1 MAHSHSLNVSFYIRR
16 NKNKRKDY
24 SIYCCIKVYDDRPK
38 ELCIMGS
45 IRREDW
51 DMGKGMP
58 KQDSD
63 DLIKLLLYL
72 DAIKAKLFN
81 IYLDLKLKDELA
93 TAESIKNIYLGKG
106 DRIIPCCT

>member
-24 SIYCCIKVYDDRPK
+24 SIYCCIKVYDERPK

-45 IRREDW
+45 IKREDW

-58 KQDSD
+58 KQSND
-63 DLIKLLLYL
+63 DLIKLSLYL
-72 DAIKAKLFN
+72 DTIKAKLFN
-81 IYLDLKLKDELA
+81 IYLDVKLRGEDISVQA
-93 TAESIKNIYLGKG
+93 IKNIYLGKEN
-106 DRIIPCCT
+106 RN